1 MARPPIPPPP
11 SPLTVAR
18 ERLTSLTDQVAEQE
32 RLVAELRARNSA
44 DLEPRI
50 RLRLET
56 ELLAELRRLNDMRTA
71 VRTHERLV
79 ERLAEET
86 R

>member
-1 MARPPIPPPP
+1 
-11 SPLTVAR
+11 VAR

-56 ELLAELRRLNDMRTA
+56 ELLAELRRLNDLRTA

-79 ERLAEET
+79 ERLVERLAEET